1 MLPTQGKW
9 PGIICISPQR
19 SIRPCFYKREIP
31 LSIHMTCFLFILWYN
46 GVGAN
51 ILTAFSNW
59 LGRETLHSSI
69 NTPCHHLTFLA
80 PKLSFPLFPSPID
93 KFPLFTWISR
103 LDEGRLLQRLF
114 WLPEGPPS
122 RLPVEAWPWRCYLGC
137 WQTWQWLAQLSLQG
151 ESHSAFGWPSRPR
164 FFGQNGWSPH
174 LWKGLWIKGC
184 VWLFSNKLLKCPLEW
199 KNEPGCPK
207 QLEPLDKP
215 GTL

>member
-9 PGIICISPQR
+9 PRIICISPQR
-19 SIRPCFYKREIP
+19 SIRLCFYKREIS
-31 LSIHMTCFLFILWYN
+31 LSIYMICLLFILWYN

-59 LGRETLHSSI
+59 LGRETLHSSSI
-69 NTPCHHLTFLA
+69 NTPCHHLTFSST
-80 PKLSFPLFPSPID
+80 KTVLSFFPSPID
-93 KFPLFTWISR
+93 KFLLFTWIFR
-103 LDEGRLLQRLF
+103 LDEGLLLQRLF

-137 WQTWQWLAQLSLQG
+137 WQIWQWLAQLNLQG
-151 ESHSAFGWPSRPR
+151 EFHSVFGWPSRPR

-184 VWLFSNKLLKCPLEW
+184 VWLFSNKLLKCPLECKKAW
-199 KNEPGCPK
+199 IFG
-207 QLEPLDKP
+207 
-215 GTL
+215 

>member
-1 MLPTQGKW
+1 MGLGLIYWQPFQIDWEGRLCT
-9 PGIICISPQR
+9 P
-19 SIRPCFYKREIP
+19 P
-31 LSIHMTCFLFILWYN
+31 L
-46 GVGAN
+46 
-51 ILTAFSNW
+51 
-59 LGRETLHSSI
+59 TLHVI
-69 NTPCHHLTFLA
+69 TWHFLA